1 MPSKR
6 SSGLKP
12 FATEEITSNALSTD
26 VGHRRIAEHEHHHLQ
41 FLEGRKRIAT
51 GWKLCP
57 H

>member
-12 FATEEITSNALSTD
+12 FATEEITTNALSTD
-26 VGHRRIAEHEHHHLQ
+26 VGHRRIAEHQHHHLQ
-41 FLEGRKRIAT
+41 FLEGGKRIAT
-51 GWKLCP
+51 GWKLCS